1 MLLVR
6 NVAEHSIEL
15 GRVARSIIRR
25 QARADEQYL
34 SSGRMDCADH
44 LFQID
49 ANSGNWQSSQ
59 AIICTKLKNHY
70 SWLVQLQRSRQPL
83 RSTPGGLAAD
93 AGVDDLG
100 YVTLCLQ
107 PLLQER
113 YPAFVGT
120 QTVARA

>member
-34 SSGRMDCADH
+34 SSGRMDRADH
-44 LFQID
+44 LFQIG
-49 ANSGNWQSSQ
+49 ANSGNWQPSQ

-70 SWLVQLQRSRQPL
+70 SGLVQLQRSRQPL
-83 RSTPGGLAAD
+83 CSTSGGLAAD

-100 YVTLCLQ
+100 SVTLCLQ
-107 PLLQER
+107 PPLQER
-113 YPAFVGT
+113 HPAFVGT